1 MRVLAA
7 LLLLVLAGAAQGI
20 PVTISQCS
28 DGQYVRSGEPC
39 PTAISNYTVS
49 AVTDTTVTVSYDA
62 DIADGNAYLYV
73 STSPTPP
80 GCGIGES
87 PVLCLDRAEFV
98 TPTSAECSANASSTS
113 GTGVT
118 LQATSCPD
126 DTTLYAHFAVISPP
140 TTYGR
145 MSLPVQATAVTP
157 PTGGGDPPPPPT
169 GGEEDLTGKGY
180 FITKHSDCSDSG
192 NGLSARAAGGSS
204 RPWCTATKITSA
216 AFAAGSD
223 FYFESGYSWTPADM
237 IRIVTSGTGFA
248 NFTKISCFK
257 MDGAKPVAC
266 DQGTGTAAEVFAQGK
281 DPRPHFKGGANR
293 ADMLA
298 GTQDYTDYSGSCG
311 GSVWNGMWFVQADYV
326 HLDYIEISDTP
337 CRAIRL
343 QGNTHSG
350 GTTPGYVTGYYE
362 TNVYVHHL
370 GFGNSRVRMYDAV
383 VLDHVARYTGMCE
396 GAEVNGAPASLLPA
410 PNGLGTN
417 CGKSGVSGGP
427 LTANESR
434 YVLFDTFDIRGVWGE
449 PSAGGKSRGVIIRN
463 GKMSNSCSSSA
474 YWDACERCLSE
485 NILVAG
491 SNQSMSEAEC
501 GMNAPAD
508 RFKGDYVG
516 GIEVSADHTGV
527 GLDYLRRNS
536 VSVGTGVCHEHTW
549 AADEVYNLRGAA
561 RLYGMTCVDPIDNRA
576 IRQPVNSYDSAN
588 DKDQYDLMEYRS
600 NIFDIPARGTD
611 LCDVVGYPNQKMNG
625 NQWSAQPAVAG
636 CRGADDPDPKSMVF
650 ANRPDKFD
658 NGTDLGAF
666 PYTADDIKTQG
677 QQSGDQELYDETFTA
692 NFSDWFNDRM
702 WNEMRQNGCANWTK
716 ENYIKKLYW
725 DINCNVRPENGI
737 SAGAQQ
743 AQNLFVAHGDRY
755 FIKDNQSKFLVGN
768 TLWQAIYA
776 FSTDANTTDIDT
788 IIMNTVN
795 AGFDYIQGPI
805 PLGDTTPFPFPTI
818 DDVGVLET
826 VAGHAP
832 FTTLTS
838 NSVVF
843 NEAYW
848 THVDY
853 FIQKATDE
861 GLYVFFPV
869 IWGPWIDTLFSQSSN
884 FLTYATTLVQRY
896 ADNPK
901 VVWIGAG
908 EYSKYAWQTVAN
920 DDNTLSAA
928 ELAVLQSLVQVIRDN
943 AHPDSLITFL
953 PDGLNSSSAHWHAD
967 DRVDFHM
974 LQSAGSHNQNII
986 DIASDRALADH
997 KPVIQAERTYEGGAE
1012 TAWDVR
1018 MAAYHSFLGGAAAFT
1033 YGHDDMWPKT
1043 NPDPNTGF
1051 TAEGFLDIT
1060 TTFMSV
1066 VSTYHGVKGIT
1077 PDRTIIKSGG
1087 GSSSDTQDT
1096 YLSVA
1101 RTEAGDILAYAS
1113 KGDTFSLD
1121 ITGAGGGLLSYKWI
1135 NPRTGA
1141 EEGASTVEA
1150 ASNVQFNPPGSPAV
1164 DNDYLLVI
1172 SAGGAPV
1179 TNIAEGAST
1188 DNYFLSCET
1197 GNDNNNGRTAA
1208 TAWRTPAKANSSLT
1222 QQGGDLYLNV
1232 QEDCTQG
1239 ELIVDW
1245 GGTAQNRAEVSGYWL
1260 SGGQPKHWT
1269 PGVKLARIRGS
1280 YRMDG
1285 CRATDPSTC
1294 PWGLTNTTGAIPSN
1308 HFRALLG
1315 IYSPYVRAYGLH
1327 ISDAAGNGLTVFEN
1341 DSMQSFFIGE
1351 YMTISGTT
1359 ARAVQ
1364 VTKAVAGG
1372 NAYFR
1377 EITVSDCALV
1387 TVDGLHPIWPSCISF
1402 DSNDSTVNSGI
1413 LFEYNRVERSG
1424 GEGIGTLRIGGV
1436 HVRRNYMASAR
1447 HVLYYADASSNIL
1460 MEDNVG
1466 VGGPSFGNLT
1476 GWPGLFAAGVECYVD
1491 TQHAEGI
1498 IFRNNI
1504 GLNIGFPMWVFVER
1518 TNGCPANAQ
1527 HRDPAAEGFRVG
1539 VDIVGNYIRFNT
1551 DRTTRALDAYNTH
1564 INNNIGRLYVQ
1575 NNIFDGA
1582 NSCSI
1587 NAATANTNISN
1598 NGWASAP
1605 SGLCGGTGDQTGT
1618 LGVANDATWD
1628 YANPPDLTLFDGLP
1642 GGSPFLNTGI
1652 TRNDTL
1658 IIPNLYSGRTSDT
1671 CGITEAQFRQG
1682 NYRGTDCAVHDGT
1695 PNIGPWAASP

>member
-1 MRVLAA
+1 MRA
-7 LLLLVLAGAAQGI
+7 LFFALLVLAAGSGHG
-20 PVTISQCS
+20 VVVDISQCD
-28 DGQYVRSGEPC
+28 DGQYVRDGEPC
-39 PTAISNYTVS
+39 PTNVDNYALA

-62 DIADGNAYLYV
+62 DIADGTAYLYV
-73 STSPTPP
+73 STSVAPP
-80 GCGIGES
+80 GCGIGQA
-87 PVLCLDRAEFV
+87 PIACLDRAEF
-98 TPTSAECSANASSTS
+98 TSPTSAACSANASSTA
-113 GTGVT
+113 GTSIT

-126 DTTLYAHFAVISPP
+126 GTNLYAHFAIISPP

-145 MSLPVQATAVTP
+145 MSLPTSVAAVTP
-157 PTGGGDPPPPPT
+157 PTGEPPPAPDPQDLSGT
-169 GGEEDLTGKGY
+169 GF
-180 FITKHSDCSDSG
+180 FITKHSDCSDTGS
-192 NGLSARAAGGSS
+192 GLSARAAGGSA
-204 RPWCTATKITSA
+204 RPWCGAGKISNVL
-216 AFAAGSD
+216 FPAGSK
-223 FYFESGYSWTPADM
+223 FYFESGYTWTPNEVM
-237 IRIVTSGTGFA
+237 HIITPGVSWA
-248 NFTKISCFK
+248 NPTKISCFK
-257 MDGAKPVAC
+257 MSGGVPVAC
-266 DQGTGTAAEVFAQGK
+266 DQGTGTAAQILAQGK
-281 DPRPHFKGGANR
+281 DPRPIFKGGASR
-293 ADMLA
+293 AAMLD
-298 GTQDYTDYSGSCG
+298 GTEDYTDLSGGCG
-311 GSVWNGMWFVQADYV
+311 GNIWNGLFFIQNDNI
-326 HLDYIEISDTP
+326 HLDYIEISDVK
-337 CRAIRL
+337 CRAIRIN
-343 QGNTHSG
+343 GNVAG
-350 GTTPGYVTGYYE
+350 GTLNAGYVTGYRE
-362 TNVYVHHL
+362 SNVYIHHI
-370 GFGNSRVRMYDAV
+370 GFGNDRIRMFDAV
-383 VLDHVARYTGMCE
+383 IKDHVARYTGMCE
-396 GAEVNGAPASLLPA
+396 GAEVNGADPARLPA

-417 CGKSGVSGGP
+417 CGSGGVSGGP
-427 LTANESR
+427 LTANTSQ
-434 YVLFDTFDIRGVWGE
+434 YVLFETFDVRGIWGE
-449 PSAGGKSRGVIIRN
+449 PAAGGKSRGVIHRN
-463 GKMSNSCSSSA
+463 GKISNACSSSV
-474 YWDACERCLSE
+474 YYDACERCLSE
-485 NILVAG
+485 NITLAG
-491 SNQSMSEAEC
+491 ANESLTAAEC
-501 GMNAPAD
+501 GMPSPGD
-508 RFKGDYVG
+508 RFKGDFAG
-516 GIEVSADHTGV
+516 GIEVSADHLGV
-527 GLDYLRRNS
+527 GLNYIRRNS
-536 VSVGTGVCHEHTW
+536 VTVGTGVCFEHTW
-549 AADEVYNLRGAA
+549 AADEIYNLRGAA
-561 RLYGMTCVDPIDNRA
+561 RAYGITCVDPVDNRGLRDA
-576 IRQPVNSYDSAN
+576 VNTYDSPD
-588 DKDQYDLMEYRS
+588 DKDQYDLMEYRG
-600 NIFDIPARGTD
+600 NIIDAASFGAE
-611 LCDVVGYPNQKMNG
+611 LCDVTGYPNQKMNG
-625 NQWSAQPAVAG
+625 NKWSQTPDVSA
-636 CRGADDPDPKSMVF
+636 CIGADDPDVGSPVY
-650 ANRPDKFD
+650 ANKPDKFN
-658 NGTDLGAF
+658 NGTDLGDF
-666 PYTADDIKTQG
+666 PYVADDVKTRG
-677 QQSGDQELYDETFTA
+677 QQSGDQTLYGEVLAA
-692 NFSDWFNDRM
+692 NFTDWFSQRM
-702 WNEMRQNGCANWTK
+702 WDEMRPAGYPNWTQ
-716 ENYIKKLYW
+716 ENYMKKLYW
-725 DINCNVRPENGI
+725 DINGNVRPKNGI
-737 SAGAQQ
+737 SAGAHQ
-743 AQNLFVAHGDRY
+743 AQNLFVSHDKRY
-755 FIKDNQSKFLVGN
+755 FIKDNSQRFLVGT
-768 TLWQAIYA
+768 TLWGAVHA
-776 FSTDANTTDIDT
+776 FSSDANTTDIDAV
-788 IIMNTVN
+788 IDAVVA

-805 PLGDTTPFPFPTI
+805 PIDGAFPAPVK
-818 DDVGVLET
+818 DDVTHLRT
-826 VAGHAP
+826 IAGHAP
-832 FTTLTS
+832 FTTLTAS
-838 NSVVF
+838 SVVL
-843 NEAYW
+843 NESYW
-848 THVDY
+848 THIDY
-853 FIQKATDE
+853 FVQKATDE
-861 GLYVFFPV
+861 GLYVIMPV
-869 IWGPWIDTLFSQSSN
+869 MWGSMVDQVFSQSSN
-884 FLTYATTLVQRY
+884 FLVYAQAVVQRY
-896 ADNPK
+896 ASNPK
-901 VVWIGAG
+901 IVWMGVG
-908 EYSKYAWQTVAN
+908 EYTKYAWQTAPN
-920 DDNTLSAA
+920 DDNTLSEA
-928 ELAVLQSLVQVIRDN
+928 ELTTLTSLADIIRTY
-943 AHPDSLITFL
+943 AHPDSLITFH
-953 PDGLNSSSAHWHAD
+953 PDGWKSSSEHWHANENI
-967 DRVDFHM
+967 DFHM
-974 LQSAGSHNQNII
+974 LQSAASHNQNII
-986 DIASDRALADH
+986 DIAADRALTNH
-997 KPVIQAERTYEGGAE
+997 KPVIQSEMAYEGGAE

-1018 MAAYHSFLGGAAAFT
+1018 MGAYHAFLGGAAAFT
-1033 YGHDDMWPKT
+1033 YGHDVMWTFT
-1043 NPDPNTGF
+1043 NSDPANGF
-1051 TAEGFLDIT
+1051 SDPGHLDIT
-1060 TTFMSV
+1060 DVFLPFV
-1066 VSTYHGVKGIT
+1066 REHHGTDGVT
-1077 PDRTIIKSGG
+1077 PDRTIIKAGG
-1087 GSSSDTQDT
+1087 GSSADNQNT
-1096 YLSVA
+1096 YLSTA
-1101 RTEAGDILAYAS
+1101 RTEAGAILAYAS

-1150 ASNVQFNPPGSPAV
+1150 ASNVQFNPPGAPAV

-1327 ISDAAGNGLTVFEN
+1327 ISDAAGNGLAVFEN

-1364 VTKAVAGG
+1364 VSKAVAGG

-1377 EITVSDCALV
+1377 EIAVSDCALV

-1504 GLNIGFPMWVFVER
+1504 GLNIGSPMWVFVER

-1564 INNNIGRLYVQ
+1564 INNNIARLYVQ